1 MFFYVENRIFMVI
14 VLGVILSCVGF
25 LGSFLINC
33 IVLNFGIMIGVI
45 IVGILSGKFLV
56 DGFEIV
62 CENVFNVRIYVF
74 IKKDIKYS
82 LKREYFEIIKN
93 IIKVFLEMDVENEII

>member
-1 MFFYVENRIFMVI
+1 MVI

-33 IVLNFGIMIGVI
+33 IVLNFGIMIGII
-45 IVGILSGKFLV
+45 IVGILSGKF
-56 DGFEIV
+56 
-62 CENVFNVRIYVF
+62 
-74 IKKDIKYS
+74 IKYS

-93 IIKVFLEMDVENEII
+93 IIKSFFGKGFGK